1 MMAAITDVSVWMPS
15 RTITDVML
23 GAVCTLASPL
33 TAPWRQIQ
41 QTAAAEFPNAR
52 VVQSTTNPSTT
63 TWLEGPHQH
72 PMPLMWSPLDPITLS
87 TVLMRSNQVPAIH
100 SHHQEVTVLVST
112 RVFSTEKETHGKM
125 AASMSAHVSMP
136 RWENTNVYPNVQSTH
151 QTSPLTVARLP
162 FLDSAVLNSA
172 VIFQEPMD
180 LTFHHLKCRS
190 HQPQQCQMAV

>member
-1 MMAAITDVSVWMPS
+1 MFDVNLSSP
-15 RTITDVML
+15 

-87 TVLMRSNQVPAIH
+87 TVLMRLNQVPAIH
-100 SHHQEVTVLVST
+100 SHHQEVIL
-112 RVFSTEKETHGKM
+112 KLQK
-125 AASMSAHVSMP
+125 
-136 RWENTNVYPNVQSTH
+136 TNIDWKTTTYLDQLTIFKNA
-151 QTSPLTVARLP
+151 PLIQL
-162 FLDSAVLNSA
+162 F
-172 VIFQEPMD
+172 
-180 LTFHHLKCRS
+180 
-190 HQPQQCQMAV
+190 